1 MLPRRALSGERLT
14 ALGADAGF
22 CHGLLRFGIA
32 SLIAGLGALSVPA
45 PELRAQDDPGQHE
58 PEEAPPPPLEGLA
71 VRAEQAPV
79 VDGVLDDAAW
89 NGVPVMTDFIQRE
102 PFDGQPASERTEV
115 RMVFDDEAIYIGVW
129 AFDEDP
135 AGIIPGD
142 RIRDMEVSEAD
153 HILLAFDTYHDYQNA
168 FVFGTTPS
176 GIEYDGQVANEGRGG
191 GFFLGGGFNTQRR
204 MQSGAGGGFN
214 KNWDGSWNVATSRNG
229 EGWYAEFRIPF
240 NTLRYGTDSTW
251 GFNVSRQIRRRNEE
265 SFWSAVPRE
274 FTLYRLNYAGHL
286 TGLELPFRR
295 LGSVT
300 PYMLGSTERDYA
312 GGQTAF
318 DRNYEFGGEAKLQL
332 TRGVTLDATYNTDFA
347 QVEVDDQQ
355 VNLTRFSL
363 LFPEKRPF
371 FLENAGFFAVGGG
384 GADLFFSRR
393 IGIANGRQ
401 VPITGGARVSGRAAG
416 FNVGMLHI
424 GTDGVEGGQG
434 ANAYSVARVAR
445 ELPNR
450 SRIGAAFINRDGSG
464 FDDYNRT
471 YAVDGQ
477 LGLGEAWTLTA
488 WGARTETPGLTDAD
502 RAFDATF
509 GLTTRK
515 WRGNV
520 QYQHFGENFNPEV
533 GFLRRTG
540 HRYYQVFLMHNIHP
554 AETFREI
561 RPHVSYYTFRSDKA
575 GVAQGFEESARLHID
590 THWEFNDGMEAH
602 TGVNWVREGLYEP
615 FTIFGTDVTVPT
627 GTYEGW
633 ESQIRFWTDESA
645 KVSFNSGANVGS
657 FLSGSRRS
665 LNGTLTMRSGSSFS
679 TSLRLDYNNV
689 TLEHGDFVT
698 TLAGVNFGYFFSP
711 RVYLQSLVQY
721 STQLDTFSANVRF
734 GWLNTAGT
742 GLFIVYND
750 IQGIQD
756 LHGPQGRS
764 LIVKFS
770 RQFNVLG
777 G

>member
-1 MLPRRALSGERLT
+1 MSLRRKPGLPGCRL
-14 ALGADAGF
+14 
-22 CHGLLRFGIA
+22 
-32 SLIAGLGALSVPA
+32 GLGAVCLIAMSVPA
-45 PELRAQDDPGQHE
+45 SELRAQDGPGQHE
-58 PEEAPPPPLEGLA
+58 PEEEPPAPLEGLA
-71 VRAEQAPV
+71 TRAAQAPA

-89 NGVPVMTDFIQRE
+89 QAVPIMTDFIQRE

-115 RMVFDDEAIYIGVW
+115 RLVYDDAAIYVGVW
-129 AFDEDP
+129 AWDGD
-135 AGIIPGD
+135 ADAIIPGD
-142 RIRDMEVSEAD
+142 RIRDTEVSESDA
-153 HILLAFDTYHDYQNA
+153 ILLAFDTYHDYQNA
-168 FVFGTTPS
+168 FVFGTTPA
-176 GIEYDGQVANEGRGG
+176 GIEYDGQVANEGQGG

-214 KNWDGSWNVATSRNG
+214 KNWDGSWNVATSRDG

-240 NTLRYGTDSTW
+240 NTLRYGNDPIW

-274 FTLYRLNYAGHL
+274 FNLYRLNYAGHL
-286 TGLELPFRR
+286 TGLELPFHR

-300 PYMLGSTERDYA
+300 PYLLGSAARDYA

-318 DRNYEFGGEAKLQL
+318 DRSYEFGGEAKLQI
-332 TRGVTLDATYNTDFA
+332 TQGITLDATYNTDFA

-371 FLENAGFFAVGGG
+371 FLENAGFFTVGGG

-401 VPITGGARVSGRAAG
+401 VPIMGGLRVSGRAAG
-416 FNVGMLHI
+416 FNVGLLQI
-424 GTDGVEGGQG
+424 ATDRIEGVQDP
-434 ANAYSVARVAR
+434 NAYSVARVAR

-450 SRIGAAFINRDGSG
+450 SRIGAAFINRDGSAAG
-464 FDDYNRT
+464 DYNRT

-477 LGLGEAWTLTA
+477 LGLGEAWTLTG
-488 WGARTETPGLTDAD
+488 WGAQTKTPGLTRAD
-502 RAFDATF
+502 QAFDATF
-509 GLTTRK
+509 GLNTRK
-515 WRGNV
+515 WRGNL
-520 QYQHFGENFNPEV
+520 QYQYFGENFNPEV
-533 GFLRRTG
+533 GFLRRSG
-540 HRYYQVFLMHNIHP
+540 HNYYQVFLLHNIHP
-554 AETFREI
+554 GGIFREL
-561 RPHVSYYTFRSDKA
+561 RPHVSYFTFRSDKT
-575 GVAQGFEESARLHID
+575 GVQRGFEESARLHID
-590 THWEFNDGMEAH
+590 QHWEFQDGMEAH

-615 FTIFGTDVTVPT
+615 FTIFGTDVTVPV
-627 GTYEGW
+627 GTYDGW
-633 ESQIRFWTDESA
+633 EGQIRFWTNESA
-645 KVSFNSGANVGS
+645 KLSFNGGANAGS

-665 LNGTLTMRSGSSFS
+665 ANGTVTVRSGSSFS
-679 TSLRLDYNNV
+679 TSLRLDYNDV
-689 TLEHGDFVT
+689 KLEQGDFVT
-698 TLAGVNFGYFFSP
+698 TLAGVNFGYFFTP
-711 RVYLQSLVQY
+711 RIYLQSLVQY

-764 LIVKFS
+764 LILKFS
-770 RQFNVLG
+770 RQVNVFG

>member
-1 MLPRRALSGERLT
+1 MRFSENCRLPGRGRRGGSGRVASCLIVLSLS
-14 ALGADAGF
+14 AS
-22 CHGLLRFGIA
+22 GLW
-32 SLIAGLGALSVPA
+32 
-45 PELRAQDDPGQHE
+45 AQDGPGQHE
-58 PEEAPPPPLEGLA
+58 PEEEPPAPIEGIA
-71 VRAEQAPV
+71 TRTGATPV
-79 VDGVLDDAAW
+79 VDGVLDDEAW

-115 RMVFDDEAIYIGVW
+115 RMVFDDDAIYVGVW
-129 AFDEDP
+129 AWDGD
-135 AGIIPGD
+135 ADAIIPGD
-142 RIRDMEVSEAD
+142 RIRDTEVSESDA
-153 HILLAFDTYHDYQNA
+153 ILLAFDTYHDYQNA
-168 FVFGTTPS
+168 FVFGTTPA

-214 KNWDGSWNVATSRNG
+214 KNWDGSWTVATSRDG

-240 NTLRYGTDSTW
+240 NTLRYGTDPIW

-274 FTLYRLNYAGHL
+274 FSLYRLNYAGHL

-300 PYMLGSTERDYA
+300 PYMLGSTARDYA

-318 DRNYEFGGEAKLQL
+318 DQSYEFGGEAKLQL
-332 TRGVTLDATYNTDFA
+332 TQGVTLDATYNTDFA

-393 IGIANGRQ
+393 IGIQDGRQ

-416 FNVGMLHI
+416 FNVGLLQI
-424 GTDGVEGGQG
+424 ATDGVEGG
-434 ANAYSVARVAR
+434 ADPNAYSVARVAR

-450 SRIGAAFINRDGSG
+450 SRIGAAFINRDGSAAG
-464 FDDYNRT
+464 DYNRT

-477 LGLGEAWTLTA
+477 LGLGEAWTLTG
-488 WGARTETPGLTDAD
+488 WGAQTETPGLTRAD
-502 RAFDATF
+502 QAFDATF

-540 HRYYQVFLMHNIHP
+540 HNYYQVFLMHNIHP
-554 AETFREI
+554 EETFREI
-561 RPHVSYYTFRSDKA
+561 RPHVSYFTFRSDKT
-575 GVAQGFEESARLHID
+575 GVERGFEESARLHID

-602 TGVNWVREGLYEP
+602 TGVNWIREGLFEP
-615 FTIFGTDVTVPT
+615 FSLPGSDITVPT
-627 GTYEGW
+627 GTYDGW
-633 ESQIRFWTDESA
+633 ETQLRFWTNESA

-665 LNGTLTMRSGSSFS
+665 LNGTLTVRSGSSFS
-679 TSLRLDYNNV
+679 TSLRLDYNNL
-689 TLEHGDFVT
+689 TLEEGNYVA
-698 TLAGVNFGYFFSP
+698 TLAGLNFGYFFTP
-711 RVYLQSLVQY
+711 RIYLQSLVQY

-750 IQGIQD
+750 IRD
-756 LHGPQGRS
+756 TANLRHPHGRS
-764 LIVKFS
+764 LILKFS